1 MNEQQGHLANLLEQ
15 QKTLIQEIQELDR
28 AIVSKREMALKI
40 QGALEYLQQ
49 IGVTLPEPE
58 KEEVLEETEE

>member
-15 QKTLIQEIQELDR
+15 QKVIVQEIQELDR
-28 AIVSKREMALKI
+28 AILTKREMALKI

-58 KEEVLEETEE
+58 KEKVEETEE

>member
-58 KEEVLEETEE
+58 KEKVEETEE

>member
-49 IGVTLPEPE
+49 VGVTLPEPE
-58 KEEVLEETEE
+58 KEEVEETEE

>member
-49 IGVTLPEPE
+49 IGVTLPESE
-58 KEEVLEETEE
+58 KEEVVEETEE

>member
-1 MNEQQGHLANLLEQ
+1 MNEQQGHLANLVEQ
-15 QKTLIQEIQELDR
+15 QKTLVQEIQELER

-49 IGVTLPEPE
+49 IGVTLEEPK
-58 KEEVLEETEE
+58 KEVVEETEE

>member
-15 QKTLIQEIQELDR
+15 QKVIVQEIQELDR
-28 AIVSKREMALKI
+28 AILTKREMALKI

-58 KEEVLEETEE
+58 KEEVEETEE

>member
-15 QKTLIQEIQELDR
+15 QKAIVQEIQELDR
-28 AIVSKREMALKI
+28 AILTKREMALKI

-58 KEEVLEETEE
+58 KEVVEETEE

>member
-49 IGVTLPEPE
+49 IGVTLPELE
-58 KEEVLEETEE
+58 KEEVEETEE